1 MHRDNWL
8 GFSRTAVAVAVA
20 MVAATATAP
29 ALAQNTTAAVNG
41 RVTGSDGKP
50 VVGATVTIV
59 HVDSGSTNTAT
70 TDADGRYSARGL
82 RAGGPFTIT
91 ISKGGLTD
99 KREGVTLA
107 LAETQTI
114 DSQLATAAQTIVVT
128 GRGVSERF
136 NSAAMGAGT
145 NIGSRELNAYASVQ
159 RNLQDYARTD
169 PRLVQTDKG
178 NGSISAAGQ
187 NNRFN
192 SITIDGVTTSDTFG
206 IESNNLPTKKQPI
219 SIDAI
224 QAVQVNL
231 SNYDVTQKGYTGAN
245 INAVTKSGTNDFHGS
260 VYYVYRDDNAVGK
273 SYSRATDIYTDF
285 PAFKES
291 TKGFT
296 LGGPIIPDR
305 LFFFGGY
312 EEFKSTKASPAFGP
326 AGSSL
331 TNVGIS
337 QTAIDSAIAIGR
349 TSWGIDLG
357 SSAVPSSVELV
368 VKDTLLKLDWNI
380 TDTQRANLRYSKTQQ
395 SDPVIT
401 TLFGPT
407 SLSLSSYWF
416 VTDKTIETLVGQ
428 WFADWTPDFSTELKI
443 SQRDYS
449 QRHTPLNGTRLP
461 AIGLSFPGALPPG
474 SVGAATGTRF
484 LNAGTEISRQFN
496 VLDTKT
502 ADIYAGG
509 TLTLGAHEVKFGAD
523 YASTEVFNAF
533 LQNVNGSYTFG
544 CENSSAAITYTFG
557 AITCATAT
565 SAQVEAATL
574 ENFQRGRPSSYTV
587 QLPRAG
593 KTLQDGA
600 ANFTLANTGLFVQDS
615 WKLSPTF
622 NLMFGLRVDQQG
634 VSDKPLFNTA
644 AAAAPVAGTVNGPT
658 IGAAAAT
665 TTVTRNTGG
674 FGIDNSV
681 TLDGTTLA
689 QPRIGFNWNP
699 GLALRSQLR
708 GGVGLFQGAAA
719 SVWLS
724 NPFSNTGAAVAQL
737 NCASFTACATAGA
750 VFNPNP
756 DTQPTLTG
764 VPPAAAVDAVS
775 PSLKQPSVWKANLA
789 FESELPPLPVVGT
802 LVAGVEWLHTK
813 TKTGIFYRHLNLG
826 GATRQGTD
834 GRDLFYRPEG
844 YNSNCFTVA
853 ANGNVTNVTAGAG
866 CVTPT
871 GQTRTRALSNPA
883 FANVILAEETSK
895 GGGESV
901 TFSINRPNTQGFGW
915 GLGYT
920 RTNAKEVSP
929 LTSSTSNSNWN
940 GRNIFNPNE
949 EVLQNSNYA
958 IRDRFTANLTWSQ
971 AFIGSYRTTVGAF
984 YEGRRGKPYSWTY
997 INDLNGDQISGND
1010 LMYIPSAQGSGEV
1023 VFKGGAAEEQR
1034 FWDVVNANP
1043 ALASARG
1050 GVVGRNNSY
1059 APWVHNV
1066 DMRLSQELPGFAK
1079 GHKAVFTLDF
1089 LNFGN
1094 LLNKKW
1100 GHIDEIDFPSRR
1112 SFVNYVGLDA
1122 TGKYIYSLNTSSTAA
1137 DFITK
1142 QNERESQWAIQATLR
1157 YEF

>member
-1 MHRDNWL
+1 MHPENWL

-20 MVAATATAP
+20 MVAAAAP

-41 RVTGSDGKP
+41 RVTGADGNP
-50 VVGATVTIV
+50 VAGASVTIV

-114 DSQLATAAQTIVVT
+114 DSQLGAAAQTVVIT

-145 NIGSRELNAYASVQ
+145 NIGSRELATYASIA

-206 IESNNLPTKKQPI
+206 IEANNLPTKKQPI

-224 QAVQVNL
+224 QSVQVNL

-273 SYSRATDIYTDF
+273 SYNRATDAYTSF
-285 PAFKES
+285 LPFKDS

-312 EEFKSTKASPAFGP
+312 EEYKSTKPGPLYGP

-331 TNVGIS
+331 ANVGIS
-337 QTAIDSAIAIGR
+337 QGAIDSAIAIGR
-349 TSWGIDLG
+349 TAWGIDLG
-357 SSAVPSSVELV
+357 SSSVPANLELV

-380 TDTQRANLRYSKTQQ
+380 TDTQRASLRYSKTQQ

-401 TLFGPT
+401 TQFTPT

-416 VTDKTIETLVGQ
+416 VTDKTLDTLVGQ
-428 WFADWTPDFSTELKI
+428 WFADWTPDFSTELKA
-443 SQRDYS
+443 SQRNYA
-449 QRHTPLNGTRLP
+449 QRHAPVNGTRLP
-461 AIGLSFPGALPPG
+461 AIGLSFAGALP
-474 SVGAATGTRF
+474 ANATGASTSTRF

-502 ADIYAGG
+502 ADLYAGG
-509 TLTLGAHEVKFGAD
+509 TLTLGAHEMKFGAD
-523 YASTEVFNAF
+523 YSSTEVFNAF
-533 LQNVNGSYTFG
+533 LQNVNGNYTFG
-544 CENSSAAITYTFG
+544 CENSSAAVTYTFG

-565 SAQVEAATL
+565 AAQVETAAL

-587 QLPRAG
+587 QLARPG
-593 KTLQDGA
+593 KTIQDGA
-600 ANFTLANTGLFVQDS
+600 ANFTLANTGLFLQDS
-615 WKLSPTF
+615 WKLSPTL

-634 VSDKPLFNTA
+634 VSDKPIFNTA
-644 AAAAPVAGTVNGPT
+644 AAAAKVAGSPTGVNY
-658 IGAAAAT
+658 
-665 TTVTRNTGG
+665 TRETGG

-681 TLDGTTLA
+681 TLDGNTLA

-719 SVWLS
+719 NVWLS
-724 NPFSNTGAAVAQL
+724 NPFSNTGAAVQTLAC
-737 NCASFTACATAGA
+737 NSFTACNTAGA

-756 DTQPTLTG
+756 DAQPQLTG
-764 VPPAAAVDAVS
+764 VPPAAAVDAIS
-775 PSLKQPSVWKANLA
+775 PTLQQPSVWKANLA

-813 TKTGIFYRHLNLG
+813 TKTGIYYQNLNLG
-826 GATRQGTD
+826 AATRQGTD

-844 YNSNCFTVA
+844 FNTNCYALA
-853 ANGNVTNVTAGAG
+853 ANGNVSNLSAGVCA
-866 CVTPT
+866 TPP
-871 GQTRTRALSNPA
+871 GQSRFKALSNIS
-883 FANVILAEETSK
+883 FANVIMAQETRK
-895 GGGESV
+895 GSGDSV
-901 TFSINRPNTQGFGW
+901 TFSLNRPLSGGW
-915 GLGYT
+915 SGGLGYT
-920 RTNAKEVSP
+920 RTIAKEVSP

-958 IRDRFTANLTWSQ
+958 IRDRFTANFTWSQ
-971 AFIGSYRTTVGAF
+971 AFIDNYRTTVGAF

-1010 LMYIPSAQGSGEV
+1010 LMYIPSAQGSGDV

-1034 FWDVVNANP
+1034 FWDIVNANP
-1043 ALASARG
+1043 ALAGAKG

-1059 APWVHNV
+1059 APWVNNI

-1100 GHIDEIDFPSRR
+1100 GHIGEIDFPSRR

-1122 TGKYIYSLNTSSTAA
+1122 NGKYIYSLNTSSTAA